1 MKVGLFGSAC
11 NPPHNGHADVI
22 QQALH
27 VFDRVIVVPS
37 YVHPFGKVMA
47 PFDLRLGM
55 VQAMVDELHGGD
67 RVVVSDIERDMYE
80 ARVAAGSPC
89 PVYTWQ
95 LLSELDV
102 RFPDDSHMFVAG
114 HDVLAPETWS
124 KYCEGDL
131 IKSRWGVWEAKE
143 NLNVRS
149 SIIRPALASAEID
162 QLPVADG
169 VKRILSQH
177 RYLYE

>member
-1 MKVGLFGSAC
+1 MKIGLFGSAC

-37 YVHPFGKVMA
+37 YIHPFGKKMA
-47 PFDLRLGM
+47 PFDLRLQM
-55 VQAMVDELHGGD
+55 VQAMVDELDGGD
-67 RVVVSDIERDMYE
+67 RVVVSDIERDMY
-80 ARVAAGSPC
+80 VAGFPC

-95 LLSELDV
+95 LLTELDV
-102 RFPDDSHMFVAG
+102 RSPDDRHVFIAG

-124 KYCEGDL
+124 KYCNGDL

-143 NLNVRS
+143 NLSVRS
-149 SIIRPALASAEID
+149 SIIRPALASSNID
-162 QLPVADG
+162 QLPVAEG

-177 RYLYE
+177 RSLYE